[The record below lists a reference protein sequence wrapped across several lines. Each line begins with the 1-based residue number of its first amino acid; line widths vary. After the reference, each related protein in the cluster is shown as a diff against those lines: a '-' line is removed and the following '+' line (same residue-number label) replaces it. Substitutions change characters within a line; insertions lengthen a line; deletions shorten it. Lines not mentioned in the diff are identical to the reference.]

1 MQPKP
6 FGAARDLQ
14 EKQKGNF
21 SAGAIG
27 KKLQSVWL
35 LGFHL
40 LDTKEALR
48 RGNLRYGENVNIYPI
63 KYEYMVFATF
73 ISMSF

>member
-14 EKQKGNF
+14 EKAERKFLRWCNWKK
-21 SAGAIG
+21 AI
-27 KKLQSVWL
+27 V
-35 LGFHL
+35 HL
-40 LDTKEALR
+40 VTWFPFLDTKEALR
-48 RGNLRYGENVNIYPI
+48 RGNLRYGENVNIYQI
-63 KYEYMVFATF
+63 KYEYMAFAIF